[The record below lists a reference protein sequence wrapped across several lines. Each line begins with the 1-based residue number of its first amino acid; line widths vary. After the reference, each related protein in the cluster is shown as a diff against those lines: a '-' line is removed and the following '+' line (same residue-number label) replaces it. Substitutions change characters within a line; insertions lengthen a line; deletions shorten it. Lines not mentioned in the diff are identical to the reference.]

1 VIRRGLPLRAW
12 PERDQIAWAEAIAD
26 GDIFRG
32 RGPAVH
38 WAETT
43 RNSVIAAY
51 SRWLGF
57 VAVSERV
64 ALADHPV
71 ERVTG
76 DRLMRYLDHLAETV
90 GTVGR
95 WAYFAHL
102 RDAVRVMF
110 PGKIPEILSRMVAR
124 LERECQ
130 PRSMAA
136 RIVMTPRLTIL
147 GKKLMRDAASGA
159 EGNVASLVAYR
170 DGLMI
175 ALLSLRPIRRHAFSM
190 IRIGIHLRQVGE
202 EWRIAFNRSE
212 MKSGRPFVITVP
224 QRIAPFLE
232 HYLRQVRPRI
242 LGANRHDHLWA
253 GAKGGPLTDKTIYCV
268 IAERTRQAL
277 GQPVNP
283 HLFRH
288 CAATTIAILQPG
300 RIGVARDLL
309 DHVSLVTTNAHYNKA
324 HSIEAGRLYAKVLN
338 DLARRSPRRSRS
350 RSQGM
355 ADPLFRLGPGAHG

>member
-1 VIRRGLPLRAW
+1 MIRRGLSFGAW
-12 PERDQIAWAEAIAD
+12 PAFDRSAWTGAIAD
-26 GDIFRG
+26 GDIFDG
-32 RGPAVH
+32 RGPAAH
-38 WAETT
+38 WAGTT
-43 RNSVIAAY
+43 RNAVCAAY
-51 SRWLGF
+51 GRWLGF
-57 VAVSERV
+57 LAVCEPD
-64 ALADHPV
+64 ALAEDPV
-71 ERVTG
+71 LRLTS
-76 DRLMRYLDHLAETV
+76 DRLARYLDHLADTA
-90 GTVGR
+90 GTVGQHMF
-95 WAYFAHL
+95 FAKL

-110 PGKIPEILSRMVAR
+110 PGKVPQHLSRVVAR
-124 LERECQ
+124 LETECQ

-147 GKKLMRDAASGA
+147 GEKLMRDAASGA
-159 EGNVASLVAYR
+159 ERNVASLVAYR

-175 ALLSLRPIRRHAFSM
+175 ALLSLRPIRRHTFSL

-202 EWRIAFNRSE
+202 EWRIVFNRSE
-212 MKSGRPFVITVP
+212 TKSGRPFEITVP
-224 QRIAPFLE
+224 QRTAPFLE

-253 GAKGGPLTDKTIYCV
+253 GTKGGPLTDKAIYRV

-288 CAATTIAILQPG
+288 CAATTIAILEPG

-309 DHVSLVTTNAHYNKA
+309 DHVSLVTTNAYYNKA

-350 RSQGM
+350 RSQ
-355 ADPLFRLGPGAHG
+355 